1 MNMKKSISLS
11 IVLLTL
17 LLFGVFMS
25 CDNQRNLTPQKVEAI
40 FNNEVRPYSC
50 FYLTLGVHKIP
61 NQSPQYK
68 HVILHLTS
76 YNNGAKDVDGKNIE
90 ILNGLCNGCFDCL
103 SKYNEA
109 GLITLEVLE
118 DKGDTKVVNVQL
130 TEKGA
135 QYASRITPKNA
146 LIQVAKDKAI
156 NARNIQINNNSNTA
170 QAEVTWCYSDL
181 TPFPLAIGLK
191 NDEPMVYNLDKLDE
205 KRTSTVSLQYFEDK
219 GWQKY
224 Q

>member
-1 MNMKKSISLS
+1 M
-11 IVLLTL
+11 
-17 LLFGVFMS
+17 
-25 CDNQRNLTPQKVEAI
+25 
-40 FNNEVRPYSC
+40 
-50 FYLTLGVHKIP
+50 
-61 NQSPQYK
+61 
-68 HVILHLTS
+68 
-76 YNNGAKDVDGKNIE
+76 
-90 ILNGLCNGCFDCL
+90 
-103 SKYNEA
+103 
-109 GLITLEVLE
+109 
-118 DKGDTKVVNVQL
+118 NVQL

-205 KRTSTVSLQYFEDK
+205 KRTVLFHCNISKIKVGKNISRNTPKEHRYAEYYVCVACCSGICLSFCYF
-219 GWQKY
+219 Y
-224 Q
+224 